1 MEDQDKLRI
10 HFTVK
15 PRRITDWNMHTVRA
29 LCERI
34 GELSKQLENA
44 TKDTD
49 VLAIVAE
56 NNAIGDLLQAIKD
69 GDELPAIN

>member
-1 MEDQDKLRI
+1 MQDNDKLRI

-15 PRRITDWNMHTVRA
+15 PRRITDWNFHTVRA

-34 GELSKQLENA
+34 SELSKMLETA

-49 VLAIVAE
+49 VLAILAE
-56 NNAIGDLLQAIKD
+56 NTAIGDLLQAIKN
-69 GDELPAIN
+69 GDDLPTIN